1 MRKTIGTV
9 VAVLALCALALPA
22 AAATGGTPPSGVRFT
37 GDTSL
42 IHLAPVRLPATHLP
56 HPAHARRLMSGET
69 LAPSANWSGYAD
81 TACSTCAFRFVS
93 TQFTVPAI
101 NCTVG
106 TTSGKPSASF
116 WDGLD
121 GYADS
126 TVEQVGVDATCL
138 GSTPKYFGWYEMF
151 PSGQVTFSIT
161 GFGPGDAVRV
171 NVYFN
176 ATTHQYQLTF
186 NDVTQGT
193 GFVASQ
199 SCPSGSTCANSSAE
213 VIAEA
218 PFSGGLAPLAD
229 FGNVFNSGATITARD
244 GTRGNMGDGYLWSSK
259 EIDMIDGS
267 DVLAEPGPLSNTGD
281 TSAFPISWLAKS

>member
-1 MRKTIGTV
+1 MRKTIAAV

-22 AAATGGTPPSGVRFT
+22 AAATGGTPPPGVRFT
-37 GDTSL
+37 GNTSL

-56 HPAHARRLMSGET
+56 HPAHARRLTSGQT
-69 LAPSANWSGYAD
+69 LAPSSNWAGYAD

-93 TQFTVPAI
+93 TQFTVPSI
-101 NCTVG
+101 NCAVG
-106 TTSGKPSASF
+106 ATSGKRSAAF

-126 TVEQVGVDATCL
+126 TVEQVGVDATCQ
-138 GSTPKYFGWYEMF
+138 GSTPEYLGWYEMF
-151 PSGQVTFSIT
+151 PLGPVAFSIT
-161 GFGPGDAVRV
+161 GFGPGDAVSV

-186 NDVTQGT
+186 DDITQGT

-199 SCPSGSTCANSSAE
+199 SCPSGSTCGNSSAE

-218 PFSGGLAPLAD
+218 PFSGGIVPLAD
-229 FGNVFNSGATITARD
+229 FGNVFNSGATVTARN
-244 GTRGNMGDGYLWSSK
+244 GTRGNLGSGYLWSSN

-267 DVLAEPGPLSNTGD
+267 NVLAEPGALSNTGD
-281 TSAFPISWLAKS
+281 VSAFPINWVGKA

>member
-186 NDVTQGT
+186 DDITQGT

-199 SCPSGSTCANSSAE
+199 SVPVRVHLRQLQRRGDRRGAVLGRASA
-213 VIAEA
+213 
-218 PFSGGLAPLAD
+218 
-229 FGNVFNSGATITARD
+229 AR
-244 GTRGNMGDGYLWSSK
+244 RLW
-259 EIDMIDGS
+259 ERVQLGRHRHRPQRHAWQHGRWVPVVVQRDRHDRRQRRAG
-267 DVLAEPGPLSNTGD
+267 
-281 TSAFPISWLAKS
+281 